1 MMKRDGPTRRA
12 KDRSRLHLFLFFI
25 YISYLFEIVGP
36 HFCWMKG
43 AEDVKR
49 DFFFLNIS
57 FENRCLFRCAEL

>member
-49 DFFFLNIS
+49 DFFFLKHFI
-57 FENRCLFRCAEL
+57 